1 METANSSSAE
11 LSGGGSMN
19 DLRLATARR
28 RLAECCGQTDA
39 VEALREIV
47 SNFLG
52 SEEMALFKADCRT
65 ADFPILWSFGVD
77 AKKCNLLWALSE
89 KGLDR
94 ILRGEC
100 HVEARAGENKISKS
114 IRAFV
119 PICMANETVA
129 VLAIMGLL
137 PQKAGFDR
145 ADMDLLALLSN
156 EADKALFPAG
166 AAPPQESEKE
176 NE

>member
-1 METANSSSAE
+1 MKTANSSRAE
-11 LSGGGSMN
+11 LSEGGSMN

-28 RLAECCGQTDA
+28 RLVECCGQTDA
-39 VEALREIV
+39 IEALREIV

-119 PICMANETVA
+119 PICQANETVA

-145 ADMDLLALLSN
+145 ADMDLLALLST
-156 EADKALFPAG
+156 EAGKALFPAG
-166 AAPPQESEKE
+166 AAPPQESEKRE
-176 NE
+176 

>member
-1 METANSSSAE
+1 
-11 LSGGGSMN
+11 MN

-119 PICMANETVA
+119 PICLANETVA

-156 EADKALFPAG
+156 EAGKALFPAG
-166 AAPPQESEKE
+166 AAAPQESEKE